1 MALNQLKVHAS
12 AMHCRISA
20 SGSGLQI
27 LVLHD
32 FASAAP
38 PDTSSRV
45 IIERLTKF
53 HNDVGRTGGVHI
65 TDFLKKV

>member
-1 MALNQLKVHAS
+1 MVLNQLKVHAS
-12 AMHCRISA
+12 AMHCIIPA

-27 LVLHD
+27 LVLQD

-45 IIERLTKF
+45 IIESRNSTTMSVVPVEF
-53 HNDVGRTGGVHI
+53 T
-65 TDFLKKV
+65 